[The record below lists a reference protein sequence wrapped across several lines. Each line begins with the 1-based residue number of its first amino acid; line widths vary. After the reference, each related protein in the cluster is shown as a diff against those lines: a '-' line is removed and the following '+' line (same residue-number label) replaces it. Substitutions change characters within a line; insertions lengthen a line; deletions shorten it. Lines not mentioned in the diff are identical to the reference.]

1 MRWASKEKV
10 EFLKPWSWVVGV
22 SPHSCW
28 LWYLLEAH
36 RGALKGCSV
45 PLECDLGMPHSANVC
60 INLSQ
65 RRLVQE
71 KAQGWAISASAHV
84 SLTLP
89 HAIPSSGPWGQY
101 LLSLLLNYAIYKVQ
115 VVFSSSFMCQALS
128 QVA

>member
-1 MRWASKEKV
+1 MGQQRGSRI
-10 EFLKPWSWVVGV
+10 LKAMELGCWSLSPLMLALV
-22 SPHSCW
+22 SSGGPQ
-28 LWYLLEAH
+28 
-36 RGALKGCSV
+36 GALKGCSV

-65 RRLVQE
+65 RRLVLE

-89 HAIPSSGPWGQY
+89 HAIPSSGPLGQY
-101 LLSLLLNYAIYKVQ
+101 LLSLLLNYAICKVQ
-115 VVFSSSFMCQALS
+115 VIFSSSFMCQALS